1 MKKRVLV
8 IGGGA
13 SGIVAA
19 IIAARHGASVSILEH
34 QDKIGKKL
42 LLTGNGKCNLTN
54 LNLGSSN
61 YVTTN
66 HEDMDFI
73 NHALNACSPQQVIS
87 FFHSIGLRTTVLR
100 DSYVYP
106 ETEASASVVSV
117 LLRELQKL
125 HIEILTNQHVSS
137 LSKKDKRICIISN
150 KQTFFAD
157 SVIVACGGK
166 SYPKTGSD
174 GSGFDFL
181 RRMNLQYVEPYPA
194 LTSLICNHNGCK
206 ILSGMRNQASVS
218 IFDSKH
224 SMIAS
229 DQGQIQFTDYGISGI
244 PVFQVSSKIYPYL
257 LKHNHARLTD
267 LTARI
272 DLFPYEEEEKL
283 FLQLERQLNEYH
295 SFSFEEAL
303 SGFLHKKWIQFFSSQ
318 YSLSNKTGKEIKK
331 STIKQLAHDMK
342 NLDFPIKELKGFD
355 FCQVTGG
362 GLELSELNHNFELK
376 KYPSVFI
383 TGELLNITGDC
394 GGYNLHWAFLSGMI
408 AGKEAAN

>member
-19 IIAARHGASVSILEH
+19 IVAARHGASVSILEH

-54 LNLGSSN
+54 LSLDASN
-61 YVTTN
+61 YVTNN
-66 HEDMDFI
+66 HEDMVFVK
-73 NHALNACSPQQVIS
+73 HALEAYSPQKIIS
-87 FFHSIGLRTTVLR
+87 FFHSMGLRTTVLR

-117 LLRELQKL
+117 LLRELKNL
-125 HIEILTNQHVSS
+125 HVEILTNQHVSS
-137 LSKKDKRICIISN
+137 LSKKENHICIISN
-150 KQTFFAD
+150 EQTFFAD
-157 SVIVACGGK
+157 SVIIACGGK

-174 GSGFDFL
+174 GSGFDIL
-181 RRMNLQYVEPYPA
+181 RRMHLQYVEPYPA

-218 IFDSKH
+218 ILDSKH

-244 PVFQVSSKIYPYL
+244 PVFQVSSQIYPYL
-257 LKHNHARLTD
+257 LKHGNAHLSD

-272 DLFPYEEEEKL
+272 DLFPYEEEDEL
-283 FLQLERQLNEYH
+283 FFDIDRQLKEYNL
-295 SFSFEEAL
+295 FSFEEAM

-318 YSLSNKTGKEIKK
+318 YGISNKTGKEIKK
-331 STIKQLAHDMK
+331 STIKQLAYNMK

-362 GLELSELNHNFELK
+362 GLKLSEITSFFELK

-408 AGKEAAN
+408 AGKKAAD

>member
-100 DSYVYP
+100 DGYVYP
-106 ETEASASVVSV
+106 ETEASASVVNV

-137 LSKKDKRICIISN
+137 LSKKDKHICIISN

-218 IFDSKH
+218 ILDSKY

-303 SGFLHKKWIQFFSSQ
+303 CGFLHKKWIQFFSSQ

>member
-54 LNLGSSN
+54 LNLESSN

-73 NHALNACSPQQVIS
+73 NHALNACSPQHVIS

-194 LTSLICNHNGCK
+194 LTSLICNQNGCK

-283 FLQLERQLNEYH
+283 FLQLERQLNEYY

-331 STIKQLAHDMK
+331 STIKHLAHDMK